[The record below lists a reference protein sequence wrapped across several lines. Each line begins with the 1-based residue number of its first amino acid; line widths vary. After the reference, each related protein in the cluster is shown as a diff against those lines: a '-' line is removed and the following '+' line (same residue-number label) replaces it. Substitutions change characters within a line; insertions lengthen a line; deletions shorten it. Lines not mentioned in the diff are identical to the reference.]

1 MVESIILK
9 AVQNYL
15 DTVRQA
21 DIRGNRAILFG
32 SHARGDAHPDSDI
45 DILVIAPEFDE
56 AYEKERVDLL
66 WELRAQTDSR
76 IEPIPVGE
84 HQWLEDDASA
94 IIEIA
99 RREGEEILLPVTA

>member
-1 MVESIILK
+1 MVERTILRTI
-9 AVQNYL
+9 QGYL
-15 DTVRQA
+15 DAVRQA
-21 DIRGNRAILFG
+21 DIHVSRAILYG

-56 AYEKERVDLL
+56 PYNKRRVDLL
-66 WELRAQTDSR
+66 WELRARSDSR

-84 HQWLEDDASA
+84 RQWHEDDSSA

-99 RREGEEILLPVTA
+99 RREGEEISLPVAA